1 MNCVC
6 EPADEE
12 VLGSFDKDG
21 FTATRPLASL
31 STTGES
37 SARAGVVHAFLRSA
51 YRRGMWVGRA
61 IRSKKC
67 HSPEAAVHE
76 CRDRVNLSHSR
87 LIAAIHLGT
96 VAHG

>member
-1 MNCVC
+1 MNCVF
-6 EPADEE
+6 EPAGEE

-37 SARAGVVHAFLRSA
+37 SARAGVVHGFLRSA

-76 CRDRVNLSHSR
+76 CRDRVTKRPSARCFH
-87 LIAAIHLGT
+87 
-96 VAHG
+96 